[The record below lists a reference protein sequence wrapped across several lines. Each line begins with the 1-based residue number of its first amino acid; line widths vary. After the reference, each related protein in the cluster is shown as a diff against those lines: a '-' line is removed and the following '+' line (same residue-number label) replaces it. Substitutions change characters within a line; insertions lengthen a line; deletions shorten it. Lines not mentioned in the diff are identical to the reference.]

1 MEHSGCTLL
10 RQPVRLLIAHLS
22 FGAKDNITAEAA
34 PNNLYRP
41 NGLLGKSPKKKTV
54 TVAVS
59 VSIWEFSRP
68 GTIETRN
75 ARA

>member
-22 FGAKDNITAEAA
+22 FGAKDNTEAA
-34 PNNLYRP
+34 PNFYRP

-68 GTIETRN
+68 GTTETRN

>member
-1 MEHSGCTLL
+1 MYAAKAASEASHSTPVVWRQRQHRSRTKLL
-10 RQPVRLLIAHLS
+10 SSERPSRQIA
-22 FGAKDNITAEAA
+22 
-34 PNNLYRP
+34 
-41 NGLLGKSPKKKTV
+41 KKKTV

-68 GTIETRN
+68 GTTETRN